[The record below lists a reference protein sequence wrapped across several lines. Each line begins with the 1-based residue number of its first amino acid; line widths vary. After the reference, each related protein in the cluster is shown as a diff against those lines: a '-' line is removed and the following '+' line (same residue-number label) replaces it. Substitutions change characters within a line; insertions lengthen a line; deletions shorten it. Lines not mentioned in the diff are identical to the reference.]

1 MTDTINS
8 ADETSPNMDGTP
20 MAPPGAPSRLTLWI
34 ANLPETA
41 ALLFVLVA
49 LIIYFSAASEFFF
62 DFNNFVNIGQNSAVV
77 GIIAMPATI
86 LLIGGQV
93 DLSVGS
99 VAGFLGMTMAVA
111 TTATDAP
118 TTPYGLGVGI
128 GMALLITFALAIA
141 IGAFNGFAVTKI
153 GLNSLIVTLGGL
165 AMFRGLTKVLGDGQT
180 IRINSFGELGVS
192 RPLFDIPT
200 PVYIFIA
207 VSIACHLLLKY
218 TVYGRSI
225 YAVGANPQ
233 AARLAGIR
241 TERVLFIAFLLTTL
255 AAALAGLIRVSQ
267 IGSASTNAGSG
278 FELTVVTAII
288 LGGASLSGGRG
299 SIAGTFLALLVLNV
313 LTNGLIQ
320 TGVPTFWI
328 EFSEGALLITAV
340 SFDRLRV
347 RLGGSGG

>member
-1 MTDTINS
+1 MTDTTIS
-8 ADETSPNMDGTP
+8 TDDASTVRP
-20 MAPPGAPSRLTLWI
+20 AGAPGRVSQAI

-41 ALLFVLVA
+41 ALLFVLVG
-49 LIIYFSAASEFFF
+49 LIIYFSIASEFFF
-62 DFNNFVNIGQNSAVV
+62 DFDNFVNIGQNSAVV

-99 VAGFLGMTMAVA
+99 VAGLLGMTMAVT
-111 TTATDAP
+111 TTATDAT
-118 TTPYGLGVGI
+118 TTPYGLGAGI
-128 GMALLITFALAIA
+128 GLAILITIGLALAI
-141 IGAFNGFAVTKI
+141 GFFNGLAVTKI

-165 AMFRGLTKVLGDGQT
+165 AMFRGLAKVLGDGQT
-180 IRINSFGELGVS
+180 IRLNGFGDLGVS

-200 PVYIFIA
+200 PVYIFIG

-225 YAVGANPQ
+225 YAVGSNPQ

-241 TERVLFIAFLLTTL
+241 TDRVLFIAFVLTALAVAL
-255 AAALAGLIRVSQ
+255 AAMIRVSQ

-299 SIAGTFLALLVLNV
+299 SIAGTFLALLVLNT
-313 LTNGLIQ
+313 LQNGLIQ
-320 TGVPTFWI
+320 TGVPSFWI
-328 EFSEGALLITAV
+328 EFSEGALLIIAV

-347 RLGGSGG
+347 RLGGAG

>member
-1 MTDTINS
+1 MNETAETAEAS
-8 ADETSPNMDGTP
+8 APIEGRT
-20 MAPPGAPSRLTLWI
+20 AVPPPSGLGWLARSI
-34 ANLPETA
+34 ASLPETA
-41 ALLFVLVA
+41 ALLFVLVG
-49 LIIYFSAASEFFF
+49 LILYFSLASEYFF
-62 DFNNFVNIGQNSAVV
+62 DFDNFVNIAQNSAVI
-77 GIIAMPATI
+77 GIIAMPATV

-99 VAGFLGMTMAVA
+99 VAGLMGMTMAVA
-111 TTATDAP
+111 TTATDAE

-128 GMALLITFALAIA
+128 GLALVITVALGLA

-153 GLNSLIVTLGGL
+153 GLNSIIVTLGGL

-180 IRINSFGELGVS
+180 IRINGFGDLGVS
-192 RPLFDIPT
+192 RPFLDIPT
-200 PVYIFIA
+200 PVWIFIG
-207 VSIACHLLLKY
+207 VSISCHLLLKY
-218 TVYGRSI
+218 TVYGRSV
-225 YAVGANPQ
+225 YAVGANPH

-241 TERVLFIAFLLTTL
+241 TGRVLFIAFVLTTI
-255 AAALAGLIRVSQ
+255 ATALAGLIRVSQ
-267 IGSASTNAGSG
+267 VGSAATNGGAG

-313 LTNGLIQ
+313 LENGLIQ

-328 EFSEGALLITAV
+328 EFSEGALLIIAV

-347 RLGGSGG
+347 RLGSAE

>member
-1 MTDTINS
+1 MTGTK
-8 ADETSPNMDGTP
+8 TSEDQASPRR
-20 MAPPGAPSRLTLWI
+20 APGAPSRLTTAI
-34 ANLPETA
+34 ARLPETA
-41 ALLFVLVA
+41 ALLAVLVC
-49 LIIYFSAASEFFF
+49 LIIYFSARSQFFF
-62 DFNNFVNIGQNSAVV
+62 DFDNFVNIAQNSAVV
-77 GIIAMPATI
+77 GIIAMPATM

-99 VAGFLGMTMAVA
+99 VAGLLGMTMAVT
-111 TTATDAP
+111 TTATNAD

-128 GMALLITFALAIA
+128 GLAVLITITVALAIG
-141 IGAFNGFAVTKI
+141 IFNGFAVTKI

-180 IRINSFGELGVS
+180 IRLNGFGELGVS
-192 RPLFDIPT
+192 RPLFDIPI
-200 PVYIFIA
+200 PVYIFIG
-207 VSIACHLLLKY
+207 VSVACHLLLRY

-225 YAVGANPQ
+225 YAVGSNPQ

-241 TERVLFIAFLLTTL
+241 TDRVLFIAFVLTALAVAL
-255 AAALAGLIRVSQ
+255 AAMIRVSQ

-299 SIAGTFLALLVLNV
+299 SIAGTFLALLVLNT
-313 LTNGLIQ
+313 LENGLIQ
-320 TGVPTFWI
+320 TDVPSFWI
-328 EFSEGALLITAV
+328 EFSEGALLIIAV

-347 RLGGSGG
+347 RLGGAE

>member
-1 MTDTINS
+1 MT
-8 ADETSPNMDGTP
+8 ETTLENA
-20 MAPPGAPSRLTLWI
+20 APVRGPGAPSRLSQRV
-34 ANLPETA
+34 AALPETA
-41 ALLFVLVA
+41 ALLLVLIG
-49 LIIYFSAASEFFF
+49 LIVYFSFASEFFF
-62 DFNNFVNIGQNSAVV
+62 DFDNFVNIGQNTAVV

-99 VAGFLGMTMAVA
+99 VAGLLGMTMAVA
-111 TTATDAP
+111 TTATDAT
-118 TTPYGLGVGI
+118 TTPYGLGAGI
-128 GMALLITFALAIA
+128 VVALLITIAVALAI
-141 IGAFNGFAVTKI
+141 GVFNGFAVTKI

-180 IRINSFGELGVS
+180 IRLNGFGDLGVS

-200 PVYIFIA
+200 AVYIFLG
-207 VSIACHLLLKY
+207 VSVASHLLLKY

-225 YAVGANPQ
+225 YAVGANPH

-241 TERVLFIAFLLTTL
+241 TDRVLFIAFVLTTL
-255 AAALAGLIRVSQ
+255 ATALAALIRVSQ

-299 SIAGTFLALLVLNV
+299 SIAGTFLALLVLST
-313 LTNGLIQ
+313 LSNGLIQ
-320 TGVPTFWI
+320 TDVPSFWI
-328 EFSEGALLITAV
+328 EFSEGALLIIAV

-347 RLGGSGG
+347 RFAAGG